1 MFLRKVLVIAAA
13 LLPASLIADQ
23 ITLSN
28 GDRISG
34 QVIKKD
40 GDKLTVKSALFGEVS
55 IPWSAVTSIR
65 TDEPVVVVLSGG
77 KSVSG
82 KLDTADNKVQIVT
95 SAGPEATALADITAL
110 RNSDE
115 QGKYEKLLHPGILEL
130 WTGFVDLGL
139 ALARG
144 NARTTTFTTAFNTA
158 RTSRTGTIKLYM
170 NDIYATARVNGKPAA
185 TAQAIRGGWSYG
197 RNIGPRLLA
206 NVFNDYE
213 NDKFQDLDL
222 RFVLGG
228 GLGFH
233 VIKNNRSVLDLLGGI
248 DYNREHF
255 TKLTRKSAEAYTGDD
270 WTYKLSSA
278 SSLTQSF
285 RFFPNLSNTGNYR
298 INFDLGAVTAF
309 KKWLSWQVTA
319 SDRYLSNPVFGHQ
332 RNDVLLTTG
341 FRLSFAR

>member
-1 MFLRKVLVIAAA
+1 MILAA
-13 LLPASLIADQ
+13 LLPGSLIADQ
-23 ITLSN
+23 ITLNN
-28 GDRISG
+28 GDRITG

-40 GDKLTVKSALFGEVS
+40 GDKLTVNSALFGEVS
-55 IPWSAVTSIR
+55 IPWSAVTLIR
-65 TDEPVVVVLSGG
+65 SEEPLVVVLPGG
-77 KSVSG
+77 KSVTG
-82 KLDTADNKVQIVT
+82 KLDTTEGKVQIVT
-95 SAGPEATALADITAL
+95 SAGQEAAALGDITAI

-115 QGKYEKLLHPGILEL
+115 QGKYEKLLHPGLLEL
-130 WTGFVDLGL
+130 WTGSVDLGL
-139 ALARG
+139 ALVRG
-144 NARTTTFTTAFNTA
+144 NAHTSTFTTAFNTTRA
-158 RTSRTGTIKLYM
+158 SRTDTIKLYL
-170 NDIYATARVNGKPAA
+170 NQIRASATVGGKSAA

-197 RNIGPRLLA
+197 RNIGARMLV

-233 VIKNNRSVLDLLGGI
+233 AIKNARSVLDLLGGI
-248 DYNREHF
+248 DFNREHF
-255 TKLTRKSAEAYTGDD
+255 TRLTRKSAEAYTGDD

-278 SSLTQSF
+278 SSVTQSF
-285 RFFPNLSNTGNYR
+285 RFFPNLSDTGNYR